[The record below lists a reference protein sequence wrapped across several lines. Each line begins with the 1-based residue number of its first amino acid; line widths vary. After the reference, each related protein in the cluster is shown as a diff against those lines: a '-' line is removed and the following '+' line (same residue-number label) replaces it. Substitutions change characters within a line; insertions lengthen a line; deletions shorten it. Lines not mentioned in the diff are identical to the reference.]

1 MDDDQDDIEMAD
13 SETPEGHP
21 WRTTIL
27 PPMPT
32 WMAEGKD
39 PPHDAIVRRKKSA
52 RSVVFE
58 FESIAAPQPDPV
70 ASGEPP
76 EGLSVV
82 QTLPPRRRNRV
93 A

>member
-1 MDDDQDDIEMAD
+1 MDDDQDDIEIAD
-13 SETPEGHP
+13 SEVPDGHP

-39 PPHDAIVRRKKSA
+39 PPQDAIVRSKKRA

-58 FESIAAPQPDPV
+58 FESIAAHQSDPV
-70 ASGEPP
+70 ASGEASEVRTVLQP
-76 EGLSVV
+76 LS
-82 QTLPPRRRNRV
+82 PRRRNRV